1 MGNQNQGKSQN
12 LAAVLEKPMAR
23 LTTVS
28 RPIPTPGPD
37 ELVVRNYA
45 VAANP
50 VDWKIQHFG
59 AVINKYPTVLGSDGC
74 GVVTAVGSA
83 ISKFKIGDRVTGFA
97 AVIYSNDLNHGAWQT
112 YTVLREIA
120 TTKIPDRMTY
130 EEGCVFPMAMAT
142 SAIALFVHL
151 GIPRPTGQPTL
162 QKSGLLIWGASSSVG
177 VSALQLAKNLGFKVF
192 VTASPT
198 HHRYLRSLGAF
209 DVFDYHDPA
218 VVGKIAASARSAGT
232 PIKLAFDAVTEGTS
246 ARQSADV
253 LIAFG
258 SAGSKLVLVLPWSE
272 NEPKPEGMEI
282 SMTVAGRTGTDQSEL
297 GAWFFNDYLQDSL
310 KNGSIVPA
318 PKIEIAGGGIAA
330 TQKVIDKLKAGAEEQ
345 PCPKIPPHQH
355 KFSIQNSN
363 SLKHDNLKQSN
374 HHIYYLNMPLF
385 ALPLSTATKAS
396 TSARVHFTSR
406 LPTRKRKRASSSSSE
421 EEYAQQYSSGL
432 PAASTNPLSLTPD
445 EIAQYR
451 LAGLDLNEEIPSV
464 PGWPHRGLPGDKQ
477 WFTPDVKTKEKD
489 GKGKLRAED
498 VEEEEEDNKAVP
510 VQETN
515 RGPKLR
521 MQHLSVLTAVLQRC
535 LLEGDILRARR
546 AWALL
551 IRAQVAGAGMDIR
564 SSGYWGIGAELLIRS
579 GESKARNRF
588 HADGDSDYEADDED
602 NLNDRDRELNEEG
615 WGSKDGLQRAKA
627 YFERLILQYPYKR
640 QFHGS
645 VSALDFWPAMVS
657 CEIYGI
663 QHELKQSLKRIAR
676 AEEKDEN
683 EDGSDS
689 DSDVFEDAESHVSEE
704 DGDAATIEQRRTDK
718 RSWRKAEKRWAQ
730 KDDARQNA
738 LLASESIAGRM
749 DELMTSPPF
758 SDSHTLLRLRGML
771 ALYIGDLSV
780 PAMPI
785 LEDEEGNDTDRRFL
799 IRQRISDHE
808 RGKRSLD
815 EEQSKARKLFKKV
828 ADSGDDYRDLNGLYL
843 GDDQDEMELSY
854 DD

>member
-1 MGNQNQGKSQN
+1 MASQNQGKSQN
-12 LAAVLEKPMAR
+12 LAAVLERPKAR
-23 LTTVS
+23 LTLVS

-45 VAANP
+45 IAANP
-50 VDWKIQHFG
+50 VDWKIQDFG
-59 AVINKYPTVLGSDGC
+59 AVINRYPTVLGSDGC
-74 GVVTAVGSA
+74 GVVTAVGSSV
-83 ISKFKIGDRVTGFA
+83 SKFRVGDRVTGFA
-97 AVIYSNDLNHGAWQT
+97 AVIYNNDLNHGAWQT

-142 SAIALFVHL
+142 SAIALFVQL

-162 QKSGLLIWGASSSVG
+162 QKSGLLVWGASSSVG

-192 VTASPT
+192 VTASPA
-198 HHRYLRSLGAF
+198 HHQYLRSLGAF

-253 LIAFG
+253 LTAFG

-272 NEPKPEGMEI
+272 KEPKPEGMEI
-282 SMTVAGRTGTDQSEL
+282 SMTVAGRAGTDQSEL
-297 GAWFFNDYLQDSL
+297 GAWFFNNYLQNSL

-318 PKIEIAGGGIAA
+318 PKVEIAGGGIAA
-330 TQKVIDKLKAGAEEQ
+330 TQKVLDKLKAG
-345 PCPKIPPHQH
+345 
-355 KFSIQNSN
+355 
-363 SLKHDNLKQSN
+363 
-374 HHIYYLNMPLF
+374 MPLF

-421 EEYAQQYSSGL
+421 EENAQEYSSGL

-464 PGWPHRGLPGDKQ
+464 PGWPHRGLPGEKS
-477 WFTPDVKTKEKD
+477 WFTPGVKAKERD
-489 GKGKLRAED
+489 GKGKGKLGADDLEDEERA
-498 VEEEEEDNKAVP
+498 NKTGP

-515 RGPKLR
+515 CPLQGPKLR

-535 LLEGDILRARR
+535 LLEGDIPRASR
-546 AWALL
+546 AWAML

-579 GESKARNRF
+579 GEIKARNRF
-588 HADGDSDYEADDED
+588 HADEDSDYEADDED
-602 NLNDRDRELNEEG
+602 NLVDRDRELNEEA
-615 WGSKDGLQRAKA
+615 WGSRDGLEKAKA

-663 QHELKQSLKRIAR
+663 QHELKQTLKMISR
-676 AEEKDEN
+676 AEEKDED
-683 EDGSDS
+683 EDASDS
-689 DSDVFEDAESHVSEE
+689 DSDVFSDAESHVSDE
-704 DGDAATIEQRRTDK
+704 DGGAAAIEQRRRDRK
-718 RSWRKAEKRWAQ
+718 RWRKAEKRWTQ
-730 KDDARQNA
+730 KDEARQIA
-738 LLASESIAGRM
+738 LLASENIAGRM

-758 SDSHTLLRLRGML
+758 SDSQTLLRLRGML

-785 LEDEEGNDTDRRFL
+785 REDEEGNDTDRRFL

-808 RGKRSLD
+808 RGKRSLG
-815 EEQSKARKLFKKV
+815 EEQSKARKLFKRI
-828 ADSGDDYRDLNGLYL
+828 ADNGEHNLDINGLYL
-843 GDDQDEMELSY
+843 GDDQDEMEVSF
-854 DD
+854 DE